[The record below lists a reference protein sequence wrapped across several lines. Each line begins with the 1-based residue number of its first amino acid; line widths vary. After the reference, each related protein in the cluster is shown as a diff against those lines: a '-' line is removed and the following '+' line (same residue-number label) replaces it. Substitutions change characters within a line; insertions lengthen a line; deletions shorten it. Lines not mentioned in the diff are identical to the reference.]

1 MPDLPQTAP
10 SATRS
15 PRSKPQTG
23 FSWRIYGSATLAGLA
38 VLIPVPFVD
47 AALELF
53 FRRRMAIDIARY
65 NNRTLPSSSAAMLS
79 QANPNW
85 VAGCLLLPFRAVL
98 YLFKDIFRTVLYA
111 LTVADATERVS
122 EYWYRAFL
130 INYAIQRGDI
140 DTPDGARVASAAI
153 RDTLKGVTTSPLR
166 QLAQELISRGRGQ
179 FARLR
184 TFIPFVRN
192 RDRRPDQDVEDEIKT
207 AWADLEGYLVS
218 VAVRYDDA
226 FDQQRAEADAR
237 AAELLQAGRQ

>member
-1 MPDLPQTAP
+1 MQDLPRTIP
-10 SATRS
+10 NDSRS
-15 PRSKPQTG
+15 PQLKPQTG
-23 FSWRIYGSATLAGLA
+23 FNWRIYGSATLAGLA
-38 VLIPVPFVD
+38 VLIPIPFVD
-47 AALELF
+47 AALEIF
-53 FRRRMAIDIARY
+53 FRRRMAIDIARH
-65 NNRTLPSSSAAMLS
+65 NNRTLSTSAAAMLS

-85 VAGCLLLPFRAVL
+85 VVGCLLLPFRAIL
-98 YLFKDIFRTVLYA
+98 YLFKDLFRTILYA

-140 DTPDGARVASAAI
+140 DPPDGARVASAAI

-192 RDRRPDQDVEDEIKT
+192 RDRQPVQEVEAEIET
-207 AWADLEGYLVS
+207 AWADLEGYLIS

-226 FDQQRAEADAR
+226 FDRQRAEADAR
-237 AAELLQAGRQ
+237 AAELQAQRQ